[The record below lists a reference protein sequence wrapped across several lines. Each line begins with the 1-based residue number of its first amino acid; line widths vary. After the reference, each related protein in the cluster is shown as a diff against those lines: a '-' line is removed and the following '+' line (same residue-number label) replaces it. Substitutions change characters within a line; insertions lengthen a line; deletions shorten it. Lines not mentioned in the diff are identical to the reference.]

1 MIMVGTF
8 DDPGLFENPQ
18 MAIDTIDKQSFPSL
32 PEGVPTFE
40 RVPG

>member
-1 MIMVGTF
+1 MVIFT
-8 DDPGLFENPQ
+8 
-18 MAIDTIDKQSFPSL
+18 TDKQGFHPV